1 MEVKLDKRYPIAAGV
16 DRCWA
21 VLADVRAL
29 AACMPGA
36 QITEQVDAQRYKGS
50 VRAKVGPAL
59 MVFGGELALLQVDV
73 AARSL
78 QVSAKGADRG
88 GSSATMN
95 LTARLEPGESAATA
109 VLVGTATVTVAG
121 KLAQFGSRLL
131 VPVADAMLAQFADNF
146 AAAAAALSPPQG
158 GPDEAGPAE
167 AAAAPAAAPRELNAL
182 ALLWAAFKGWLARL
196 FGRGG

>member
-1 MEVKLDKRYPIAAGV
+1 MEVKFDKRYPFAAGV
-16 DRCWA
+16 EPCWT

-36 QITEQVDAQRYKGS
+36 QITEQVDAQRYKGN

-59 MVFGGELALLQVDV
+59 MVFGGEFTVQRVDA

-78 QVSAKGADRG
+78 QLTAKGADRG

-95 LTARLEPGESAATA
+95 MLARLEPGEDPGHA
-109 VLVGTATVTVAG
+109 VLVGTATVAVAG
-121 KLAQFGSRLL
+121 KLAQFGNRLL

-146 AAAAAALSPPQG
+146 GAAAAAVAPPVA
-158 GPDEAGPAE
+158 AGAAPAE
-167 AAAAPAAAPRELNAL
+167 AAPGAADAAPRELNAI
-182 ALLWAAFKGWLARL
+182 ALLWAAFKAWLARL
-196 FGRGG
+196 FGRG